1 MSQRKSI
8 VEEKNKQA
16 YWMIQHMLS
25 KCAALLPLWLA
36 ATLSASAQGLA
47 RDGMS
52 RESMRDSLRQAIET
66 LAYHPDSVDL
76 MLRKASWNL
85 QLEQWQYAKDEYD
98 KVLRIDPTNVAAL
111 FYRAYAN
118 DRLLRYKFA
127 RIDYEALLG
136 IVPGNFEAQLGLALV
151 NQKDKH
157 FTEAMDGINR
167 LVTAFPDSAV
177 AWAARAGMESERG
190 QLELAEYDYSEALR
204 RDPDN
209 EDYLLNRADL
219 RIKLKRKD
227 DARYDLDTI
236 VKRGTP
242 KMALKE
248 WYDKCK

>member
-1 MSQRKSI
+1 MRTQTH
-8 VEEKNKQA
+8 KQWA
-16 YWMIQHMLS
+16 V
-25 KCAALLPLWLA
+25 LLCLWLT
-36 ATLSASAQGLA
+36 ATLSVSAQDLGSNET
-47 RDGMS
+47 S
-52 RESMRDSLRQAIET
+52 REAMRDSLKLAIEA
-66 LAYHPDSVDL
+66 LSYHPDSVDL
-76 MLRKASWNL
+76 MLKKASWNM

-98 KVLRIDPTNVAAL
+98 KVLRIDPANVAGL

-127 RIDYEALLG
+127 RLDYETLLG

-157 FTEAMDGINR
+157 FTEALDGINR

-204 RDPDN
+204 RDPN
-209 EDYLLNRADL
+209 NSDYLLNRADL

-227 DARYDLDTI
+227 DARHDLNAI
-236 VKRGTP
+236 VKLGTP

>member
-1 MSQRKSI
+1 M
-8 VEEKNKQA
+8 
-16 YWMIQHMLS
+16 MLS
-25 KCAALLPLWLA
+25 MMKRWTATLPLWLA
-36 ATLSASAQGLA
+36 ASLPMSAQGLS
-47 RDGMS
+47 DGVS
-52 RESMRDSLRQAIET
+52 TREALRDSLRQAIET
-66 LAYHPDSVDL
+66 LSYHPDSIDL
-76 MLRKASWNL
+76 MLKKASWNM

-98 KVLRIDPTNVAAL
+98 KVLRIDPANVAGL

-127 RIDYEALLG
+127 RLDYETLLG

-157 FTEAMDGINR
+157 FTEALDGINR

-177 AWAARAGMESERG
+177 AWAARAGMENERG

-204 RDPDN
+204 RDPGN
-209 EDYLLNRADL
+209 ADYLLNRADL
-219 RIKLKRKD
+219 RIKLRRKD
-227 DARYDLDTI
+227 DARHDLDAL
-236 VKRGTP
+236 VKQGTP

>member
-1 MSQRKSI
+1 
-8 VEEKNKQA
+8 
-16 YWMIQHMLS
+16 MLS
-25 KCAALLPLWLA
+25 LVLA
-36 ATLSASAQGLA
+36 ASLPAPAQGLA
-47 RDGMS
+47 GEGLT
-52 RESMRDSLRQAIET
+52 REAMRDSLRQAIET

-76 MLRKASWNL
+76 MLKKASWNM

-98 KVLRIDPTNVAAL
+98 KVLRIEPANVAGL

-118 DRLLRYKFA
+118 DRLLRYNFA
-127 RIDYEALLG
+127 RIDYETLLG

-157 FTEAMDGINR
+157 FTEALDGINR

-204 RDPDN
+204 RDPGN
-209 EDYLLNRADL
+209 QEYLLNRADL

-227 DARYDLDTI
+227 DARRDLDAI
-236 VKRGTP
+236 ARMGTP

-248 WYDKCK
+248 WYDKCKQ

>member
-1 MSQRKSI
+1 
-8 VEEKNKQA
+8 
-16 YWMIQHMLS
+16 MLS
-25 KCAALLPLWLA
+25 LVLA
-36 ATLSASAQGLA
+36 ASLPTPAQGLA
-47 RDGMS
+47 GEGLT
-52 RESMRDSLRQAIET
+52 REAMRDSLRQAIET

-76 MLRKASWNL
+76 MLKKASWNM

-98 KVLRIDPTNVAAL
+98 KVLRIEPANVAGL

-118 DRLLRYKFA
+118 DRLLRYNFA
-127 RIDYEALLG
+127 RIDYETLLG

-157 FTEAMDGINR
+157 FTEALDGINR

-204 RDPDN
+204 RDPGN
-209 EDYLLNRADL
+209 QEYLLNRADL

-227 DARYDLDTI
+227 DARRDLDAI
-236 VKRGTP
+236 ARMGTP

-248 WYDKCK
+248 WYDKCKQ

>member
-1 MSQRKSI
+1 
-8 VEEKNKQA
+8 
-16 YWMIQHMLS
+16 MLS
-25 KCAALLPLWLA
+25 LVLA
-36 ATLSASAQGLA
+36 ASLPTPAQGLA
-47 RDGMS
+47 GEGLT
-52 RESMRDSLRQAIET
+52 REAMRDSLRQAIET

-76 MLRKASWNL
+76 MLKKASWNM

-98 KVLRIDPTNVAAL
+98 KVLRIEPANVAGL

-118 DRLLRYKFA
+118 DRLLRYNFA
-127 RIDYEALLG
+127 RIDYENLLG

-157 FTEAMDGINR
+157 FTEALDGINR

-204 RDPDN
+204 RDPGN
-209 EDYLLNRADL
+209 QEYLLNRADL

-227 DARYDLDTI
+227 DARRDLDAI
-236 VKRGTP
+236 ARMGTP

-248 WYDKCK
+248 WYDKCKQ

>member
-1 MSQRKSI
+1 MRTHTLRQ
-8 VEEKNKQA
+8 
-16 YWMIQHMLS
+16 L
-25 KCAALLPLWLA
+25 AAPLLLWLA
-36 ATLSASAQGLA
+36 APLIVSAQGLA
-47 RDGMS
+47 GSETS
-52 RESMRDSLRQAIET
+52 REDLRDSLSRAIET
-66 LAYHPDSVDL
+66 LSYHPDSVDL
-76 MLRKASWNL
+76 MLKKASWNM

-98 KVLRIDPTNVAAL
+98 KVLRIDPANVAGL

-127 RIDYEALLG
+127 RIDYETLLS

-157 FTEAMDGINR
+157 FTEALDGINR

-177 AWAARAGMESERG
+177 AWAARAGMENERG

-204 RDPDN
+204 RDPSN
-209 EDYLLNRADL
+209 ADYLLNRADL
-219 RIKLKRKD
+219 RIKLKRKE
-227 DARYDLDTI
+227 DARRDLNAI
-236 VKRGTP
+236 VNLGTP

>member
-1 MSQRKSI
+1 
-8 VEEKNKQA
+8 
-16 YWMIQHMLS
+16 MLS
-25 KCAALLPLWLA
+25 LVLA
-36 ATLSASAQGLA
+36 ASLPAPAQGLA
-47 RDGMS
+47 GEGLT
-52 RESMRDSLRQAIET
+52 REAMRDSLRQAIET

-76 MLRKASWNL
+76 MLKKASWNM

-98 KVLRIDPTNVAAL
+98 KVLRIEPGNVAGL

-118 DRLLRYKFA
+118 DRLLRYNFA
-127 RIDYEALLG
+127 RIDYETLLG

-157 FTEAMDGINR
+157 FTEALDGINR

-204 RDPDN
+204 RDPGN
-209 EDYLLNRADL
+209 QEYLLNRADL

-227 DARYDLDTI
+227 DARRDLDAI
-236 VKRGTP
+236 ARMGTP

-248 WYDKCK
+248 WYDKCKQ

>member
-1 MSQRKSI
+1 
-8 VEEKNKQA
+8 
-16 YWMIQHMLS
+16 MLS
-25 KCAALLPLWLA
+25 SCLAAAL
-36 ATLSASAQGLA
+36 SVSAQGLGS
-47 RDGMS
+47 DGLS
-52 RESMRDSLRQAIET
+52 REAMRDSLRQAIET
-66 LAYHPDSVDL
+66 LSYHPDSVDL
-76 MLRKASWNL
+76 MLRKASWNM

-98 KVLRIDPTNVAAL
+98 KVLRIDPANVAGL

-127 RIDYEALLG
+127 RLDYETLLG

-157 FTEAMDGINR
+157 FTEALDGINR

-177 AWAARAGMESERG
+177 AWAARAGMENERG

-204 RDPDN
+204 RDPSN
-209 EDYLLNRADL
+209 QDYLLNRADL

-227 DARYDLDTI
+227 DARRDLDAI
-236 VKRGTP
+236 VKMGTP
-242 KMALKE
+242 KMALKD